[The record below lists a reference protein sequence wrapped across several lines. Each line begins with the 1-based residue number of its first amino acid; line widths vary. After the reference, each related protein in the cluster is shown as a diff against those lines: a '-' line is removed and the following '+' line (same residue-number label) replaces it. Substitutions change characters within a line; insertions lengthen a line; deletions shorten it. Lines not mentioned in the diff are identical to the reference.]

1 MQINITDRDKLNFNA
16 LHELVILWLL
26 LCMDNKYSIAVI
38 FDFETV
44 LRTLKSLGELQHFSL
59 FVLVNCVIKGVFL
72 FLKIFNTYSYSDEK
86 LSFFLSVPYNLV
98 FVLRY

>member
-16 LHELVILWLL
+16 LHEFVILWLL

-44 LRTLKSLGELQHFSL
+44 LRTLKSLGELQRFLL
-59 FVLVNCVIKGVFL
+59 FALDNWVIKRVFC
-72 FLKIFNTYSYSDEK
+72 F
-86 LSFFLSVPYNLV
+86 
-98 FVLRY
+98 